1 MEDPALV
8 IGIPFLVLG
17 LVGLGV
23 ALLAAMAPERQ
34 RQPAGR
40 AAAAEHGAHPT
51 PAEYIQIGLILAVV
65 TAVEVALY
73 YVDAAPEA
81 INPLLILL
89 SVLKFALVV
98 LWFMHLRFDNRLFSV
113 LFVGGLA
120 LAASLFIV
128 VMATLGSNLV

>member
-23 ALLAAMAPERQ
+23 ALLAAMAPERE
-34 RQPAGR
+34 
-40 AAAAEHGAHPT
+40 AAAGGEVAAERHGAHPT
-51 PAEYIQIGLILAVV
+51 PAEYIQIGVILAVI

-98 LWFMHLRFDNRLFSV
+98 LWFMHLRFDSRLFTV
-113 LFVGGLA
+113 LFTGGLL
-120 LAASLFIV
+120 LAASVFIV
-128 VMATLGSNLV
+128 VIATLGAGLV